1 MSKDAEG
8 PLPDPDQDKKV
19 PLWTEIAG
27 WYGAM
32 AIMAAYMIA
41 SFGWASAEGWAYQLL
56 NITGAAGLLV
66 IGWVKGVR
74 QNVMLNLFWILIGL
88 VAIYNLV
95 R

>member
-1 MSKDAEG
+1 M
-8 PLPDPDQDKKV
+8 PDLAYDKSI

-27 WYGAM
+27 WYGAV

-56 NITGAAGLLV
+56 NISGAAGLLV

-88 VAIYNLV
+88 VAVVNLL